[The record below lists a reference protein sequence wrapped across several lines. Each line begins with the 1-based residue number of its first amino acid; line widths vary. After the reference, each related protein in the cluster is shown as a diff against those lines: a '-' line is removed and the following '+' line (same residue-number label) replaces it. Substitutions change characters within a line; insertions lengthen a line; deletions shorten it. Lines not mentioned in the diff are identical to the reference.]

1 MFVLRKWFLAKKK
14 KSCKCLKPC
23 QRRKGSAGRRCGCS
37 RCGLAGSPSVPLR
50 FQPALRAPERAG
62 VRTRPGRS
70 SQTHTGR
77 PNRSYLFCSNQ
88 SQRSRVTSYQREV
101 SGQVTGRLSVP
112 YQSSFGEL
120 RMGPRL
126 RDTLDTGLCCSSQGR
141 GQLSQVIY
149 KISQVIYMLS
159 EVIYKVMST
168 SIYNLPHRRF
178 WVPFAVSQWF
188 PFVQHIRQGKQDG
201 YPTNLDRLTYFQ
213 THGELHKGPCT
224 FLCTGV

>member
-1 MFVLRKWFLAKKK
+1 M
-14 KSCKCLKPC
+14 
-23 QRRKGSAGRRCGCS
+23 
-37 RCGLAGSPSVPLR
+37 PLR
-50 FQPALRAPERAG
+50 FQPAPRAPDRAG

-149 KISQVIYMLS
+149 KLSQVIYKQGHVDINLQ
-159 EVIYKVMST
+159 ST
-168 SIYNLPHRRF
+168 APSLLGSLCRVTV
-178 WVPFAVSQWF
+178 VPFRPAHQTGETGWVSHQFGSTNVF
-188 PFVQHIRQGKQDG
+188 PDAW
-201 YPTNLDRLTYFQ
+201 
-213 THGELHKGPCT
+213 
-224 FLCTGV
+224 

>member
-1 MFVLRKWFLAKKK
+1 VRMGEMFVLRKWFLAKK

-50 FQPALRAPERAG
+50 FQPALRAPDRAG

-149 KISQVIYMLS
+149 KQGHVDINLQ
-159 EVIYKVMST
+159 ST
-168 SIYNLPHRRF
+168 APSRLGSLCCITV
-178 WVPFAVSQWF
+178 VPFRPAHQTGDTGWVSHQFGSTNVF
-188 PFVQHIRQGKQDG
+188 PDAW
-201 YPTNLDRLTYFQ
+201 
-213 THGELHKGPCT
+213 
-224 FLCTGV
+224 